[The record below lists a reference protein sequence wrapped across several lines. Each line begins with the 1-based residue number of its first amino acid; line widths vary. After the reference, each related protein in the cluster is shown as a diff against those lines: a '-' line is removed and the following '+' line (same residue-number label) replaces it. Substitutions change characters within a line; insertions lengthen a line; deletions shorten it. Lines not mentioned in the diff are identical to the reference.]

1 MSRVERV
8 NGVLARIDDL
18 ERRIGLLQ
26 GELRELRAE
35 MTGPPARP
43 APVAPAPPPPAP
55 PPPPPAAERPRRP
68 ARPPRPP
75 APPRPNVELAD
86 LLGARA
92 LAWAGGVVT
101 ALGVVLFFV
110 LAVNRGWIG
119 PVERVSLGAL
129 ASLLVFAAGV
139 ELRRRYGQLYATV
152 AAVGAGIA
160 GGYATLLAAAAL
172 YELVPDLAAL
182 AIAAGIAAVGTVV
195 ALAWRSETVAGIGL
209 VGAALVPVSAVL
221 NGGLTPLGTAFAG
234 VVLAGAA
241 VVAIRRRW
249 DDLLVAAT
257 VSVVPQ
263 LVWLVLDEGE
273 GAAPSVVLLAT
284 LFWLL
289 LLATGVARHVSRGAT
304 RLDALSASL
313 VVGSGVLAAS
323 SARVLLNGE
332 IAGLSREGVAILA
345 VGAVFSLL
353 AAGFF
358 RRDRELSA
366 LLGAVG
372 LTVAA
377 IALALLFAGGTLAV
391 VWAAQAAL
399 LAWLAYRIR
408 ELRYGIGA
416 LAYLGLAVGHVL
428 AIDAPPRRLFDAVSD
443 PAEGAAIAAA
453 VGLAGLVVAYF
464 APRWRRYQAR
474 GRLASVE
481 AARKPIARGVLLAAV
496 ALLVHAASLAL
507 LELGVEL
514 DSALG
519 EVAVTALWAVVGAV
533 VFVVG
538 RRGAYQGVGL
548 LWFLLALM
556 KLGVYD
562 AELGDDYAGLAA
574 LLVAAALLGAGYL
587 GRSWIALALIPAGA
601 LVAGAGALGIAES
614 DRAEGLALLV
624 VAAPFAALAAVAF
637 SDRARATTLWASAL
651 GLGLAASAQIF
662 EATALVGAW
671 AIAAAALAA
680 LAAATHER
688 RFQLASYVFAGLALS
703 EALVRLAPPSDLLTA
718 NRTPADGL
726 LALAFAV
733 LGLLAVTR
741 PTWTGGVRDALDRAL
756 AEAQNRWR
764 PHAVWASVVLA
775 LYGCS
780 LAIMGASQA
789 LGGDVT
795 SAFQRGHT
803 GVSTFWG
810 LIGLAALYAGL
821 TRASASLRLAG
832 FALLGLSLAKIF
844 LYDLSMLSSVT
855 RALSFL
861 AVGAVLLLAGFF
873 YQRLSTAQQSS

>member
-55 PPPPPAAERPRRP
+55 PPTPPAAERPRRP

-129 ASLLVFAAGV
+129 ASLLVFASGI

-221 NGGLTPLGTAFAG
+221 DGGLTPLGTAFAG

-241 VVAIRRRW
+241 VVAIRRLW
-249 DDLLVAAT
+249 DDLLVAAV

-345 VGAVFSLL
+345 VAAVFSLL

-538 RRGAYQGVGL
+538 RRGAYQGSACSGSCS
-548 LWFLLALM
+548 
-556 KLGVYD
+556 
-562 AELGDDYAGLAA
+562 
-574 LLVAAALLGAGYL
+574 
-587 GRSWIALALIPAGA
+587 RS
-601 LVAGAGALGIAES
+601 
-614 DRAEGLALLV
+614 
-624 VAAPFAALAAVAF
+624 
-637 SDRARATTLWASAL
+637 
-651 GLGLAASAQIF
+651 
-662 EATALVGAW
+662 
-671 AIAAAALAA
+671 
-680 LAAATHER
+680 
-688 RFQLASYVFAGLALS
+688 
-703 EALVRLAPPSDLLTA
+703 
-718 NRTPADGL
+718 
-726 LALAFAV
+726 
-733 LGLLAVTR
+733 
-741 PTWTGGVRDALDRAL
+741 
-756 AEAQNRWR
+756 
-764 PHAVWASVVLA
+764 
-775 LYGCS
+775 
-780 LAIMGASQA
+780 
-789 LGGDVT
+789 
-795 SAFQRGHT
+795 
-803 GVSTFWG
+803 
-810 LIGLAALYAGL
+810 
-821 TRASASLRLAG
+821 
-832 FALLGLSLAKIF
+832 
-844 LYDLSMLSSVT
+844 
-855 RALSFL
+855 
-861 AVGAVLLLAGFF
+861 
-873 YQRLSTAQQSS
+873 

>member
-1 MSRVERV
+1 M

-43 APVAPAPPPPAP
+43 APVAPAPTPPAP
-55 PPPPPAAERPRRP
+55 PPPPPAAQRPRRP
-68 ARPPRPP
+68 AQPPRPP
-75 APPRPNVELAD
+75 APPRPKVELAD

-119 PVERVSLGAL
+119 PIERVSLGAL
-129 ASLLVFAAGV
+129 ASLLVFASGI

-221 NGGLTPLGTAFAG
+221 DGGLTPLGTAFAG

-345 VGAVFSLL
+345 VAAVFSLL